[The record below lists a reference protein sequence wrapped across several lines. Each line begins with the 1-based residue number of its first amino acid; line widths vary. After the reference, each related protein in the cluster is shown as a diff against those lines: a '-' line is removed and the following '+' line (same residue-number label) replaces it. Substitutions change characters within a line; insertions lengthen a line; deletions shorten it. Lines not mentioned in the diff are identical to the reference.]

1 MESTW
6 IIQTWRIILWVFLP
20 VINYPLE
27 GGVSGGRLGDLED
40 LVERMIF
47 RENRRGEQSSSTG
60 YKYGGGAIENWEP
73 MWGDHKNST
82 TLGGEGG
89 TGKFN
94 RDTTKIHKPPPCSQW
109 ITTTQSL
116 FSLFSGKYPWVLPIQ
131 FVKSQVRREL
141 SRDQKQGQELFI
153 FQEKRS
159 LILCRPGKSIVHIH
173 IPLQGGATPFDLD
186 HTQAPEIAPWSGTF

>member
-1 MESTW
+1 
-6 IIQTWRIILWVFLP
+6 
-20 VINYPLE
+20 
-27 GGVSGGRLGDLED
+27 
-40 LVERMIF
+40 MIF
-47 RENRRGEQSSSTG
+47 RENRSGEQSSSTG
-60 YKYGGGAIENWEP
+60 YKWGGGGAIENWEP

-82 TLGGEGG
+82 TLGGRGG